1 MWFGP
6 GNYGLAVRWGI
17 ATVKSSSYIRLTAF
31 LLVGFM
37 AVFLL
42 EYGRPVSRGGL
53 RSIQVIDL
61 TSSQPAAV
69 SIDGS
74 ISSSSFAV
82 SSVKQIRKGDLVV
95 IVVREG
101 LSRPGRRTR
110 SFHCDVVVSTG
121 INRIAFGDPDDIIW
135 QR

>member
-1 MWFGP
+1 MGQP
-6 GNYGLAVRWGI
+6 SDRGI

-31 LLVGFM
+31 LLVGFLV
-37 AVFLL
+37 VFVL

-53 RSIQVIDL
+53 RSIQVTDL
-61 TSSQPAAV
+61 TSSQPAVV

-74 ISSSSFAV
+74 IRSSSFVV
-82 SSVKQIRKGDLVV
+82 SSVKQIRKDGLVV

-101 LSRPGRRTR
+101 LRRPGRRSR
-110 SFHCDVVVSTG
+110 SFHCDVAVSAG
-121 INRIAFGDPDDIIW
+121 VNRIAFGDADDVIW